1 MAKLVHNILMPK
13 NRLVFI
19 AVMVLAVAGASTF
32 IFLDEFISISDGV
45 LEEENLTD
53 PSVETSTTNPVL
65 QEYFERMCKNYDD
78 QTFYNAENLVSVSM
92 DSIEYEIVGGKL
104 LDILHNENGNPFV
117 ILIDVVKNGSF
128 TITIPKSIVN
138 EMTEFGVD
146 DLIVLINGE
155 EASMYDAVSSSTG
168 ATFTIQLPVCGKV
181 IVIAGSEYFMF

>member
-19 AVMVLAVAGASTF
+19 AVLALTVVGATTF
-32 IFLDEFISISDGV
+32 IFLDEFTSNSDGV

-65 QEYFERMCKNYDD
+65 QEYFERMCENYDD

-168 ATFTIQLPVCGKV
+168 TTFTIQLPVCGKV